1 MNPAFGV
8 LLIASVIA
16 VNAFVIVDS
25 YQTQM
30 NSLDNQFNNQMNQT
44 MGFLNNAWSIA
55 QEFQNSSY
63 TYNPSQLGNY
73 TALGP
78 TLANSTS

>member
-30 NSLDNQFNNQMNQT
+30 NTLDNQFNNQMNQT

-55 QEFQNSSY
+55 RVSKFKLHLQPISTWKLHSPRAY
-63 TYNPSQLGNY
+63 TCK
-73 TALGP
+73 
-78 TLANSTS
+78 